1 MGFYRLVDT
10 SLRGEAKEPKIS
22 SKTVH
27 DGQPCKTAHLIFWS
41 IMKTLF
47 RSVGKSDIGGEP
59 LPPVFRTFRDH
70 DITLRRGEVS
80 MIAGIP
86 GAGKSTLAL
95 AIALRA
101 QQPTLYICADT
112 NAHTMAM
119 RLYSMISGA
128 SQKDAERILTDQPDI
143 AKQRLQATKHI
154 FWCFDPNPSLED
166 LDQEVNAFE
175 EVMGEPPAVIV
186 IDNLIDMTG
195 GGGEQFAAMQ
205 ETLQAFKQFARE
217 NNAALI
223 VLHHTKE
230 SYTGEPCQ
238 PLSATQG
245 MVNQTPALILTV
257 GQTTN
262 GMMGVA
268 AVKNRYGRAD
278 RTGTSPV
285 WLSFNPEYMYIADL
299 EKPQ

>member
-1 MGFYRLVDT
+1 
-10 SLRGEAKEPKIS
+10 
-22 SKTVH
+22 
-27 DGQPCKTAHLIFWS
+27 
-41 IMKTLF
+41 MKTLF

-59 LPPVFRTFRDH
+59 LPPVFKTFAKNN
-70 DITLRRGEVS
+70 ITFRRGEVS
-80 MIAGIP
+80 MIAAIP

-95 AIALRA
+95 ALALRM
-101 QQPTLYICADT
+101 QQPTLYVCADT

-119 RLYSMISGA
+119 RIYSMISGV
-128 SQKDAERILTDQPDI
+128 SQNEAEKVLTETPDVV
-143 AKQRLQATKHI
+143 KSKLQATGHI
-154 FWCFDPNPSLED
+154 FWSFDSSPSLED

-205 ETLQAFKQFARE
+205 ETLQAFKMFARE

-230 SYTGEPCQ
+230 SYNGDPCQ
-238 PLSATQG
+238 PMSAVQG
-245 MVNQTPALILTV
+245 MVSQTPAMILTI

-278 RTGTSPV
+278 RTGMTPV
-285 WLSFNPEYMYIADL
+285 WLSFNPEFMYIADL
-299 EKPQ
+299 KQE

>member
-1 MGFYRLVDT
+1 
-10 SLRGEAKEPKIS
+10 
-22 SKTVH
+22 
-27 DGQPCKTAHLIFWS
+27 
-41 IMKTLF
+41 MKTLF

-59 LPPVFRTFRDH
+59 LPPVFKTFAKNN
-70 DITLRRGEVS
+70 ITFRRGEVS
-80 MIAGIP
+80 MIAAIP

-95 AIALRA
+95 ALALRM
-101 QQPTLYICADT
+101 QQPTLYVCADT

-119 RLYSMISGA
+119 RIYSMISGV
-128 SQKDAERILTDQPDI
+128 SQNEAERVLTETPDVV
-143 AKQRLQATKHI
+143 KSKLQATGHI
-154 FWCFDPNPSLED
+154 FWCFDSSPSLED

-175 EVMGEPPAVIV
+175 EIMGEPPAIIV

-205 ETLQAFKQFARE
+205 ETLQAFKMFARE

-230 SYTGEPCQ
+230 SYNGDPCQ
-238 PLSATQG
+238 PMSAVQG
-245 MVNQTPALILTV
+245 MVSQTPAMILTI

-278 RTGTSPV
+278 RTGMTPV
-285 WLSFNPEYMYIADL
+285 WLSFNPEFMYIADL
-299 EKPQ
+299 KQE

>member
-1 MGFYRLVDT
+1 
-10 SLRGEAKEPKIS
+10 
-22 SKTVH
+22 
-27 DGQPCKTAHLIFWS
+27 
-41 IMKTLF
+41 MKTLF

-59 LPPVFRTFRDH
+59 LPPVFKTFAKNN
-70 DITLRRGEVS
+70 ITFRRGEVS
-80 MIAGIP
+80 MIAAIP

-95 AIALRA
+95 ALALRM
-101 QQPTLYICADT
+101 QQPTLYVCADT

-119 RLYSMISGA
+119 RIYSMISGV
-128 SQKDAERILTDQPDI
+128 SQNEAERVLTETPDVV
-143 AKQRLQATKHI
+143 KNKLQATGHI
-154 FWCFDPNPSLED
+154 FWCFDSSPSLED

-175 EVMGEPPAVIV
+175 EIMGEPPAIIV

-205 ETLQAFKQFARE
+205 ETLQAFKMFARE

-230 SYTGEPCQ
+230 SYNGDPCQ
-238 PLSATQG
+238 PMSAVQG
-245 MVNQTPALILTV
+245 MVSQTPAMILTI

-278 RTGTSPV
+278 RTGMTPV
-285 WLSFNPEYMYIADL
+285 WLSFNPEFMYIADL
-299 EKPQ
+299 KQE